1 MALLDAYGL
10 SLMSVQAWGLLF
22 GVLSSGFI
30 IGGLVVA
37 RRGLGASPLRTL
49 LLANVGLW
57 VIATTFTLHR
67 SVLLFAVGM
76 LCYLCLIPAVEA
88 AEQTVLQRVVPVER
102 QGRVFGFAQSVEQA
116 ASPLTAFLVSPVAQ
130 FVFIPFMTTGAGVDL
145 IGGWF
150 GTGFD
155 RGLAWC
161 SCSPA
166 DRAGGTLA
174 AFRTRHYP
182 RAGRAVR
189 PGGSAG
195 RPRRGAVRWGAC
207 PTSPCRRDQ
216 RPGPR
221 GVPGRPGRA
230 GPWPGVVV
238 LHEAFGL
245 TADTRAQADR
255 LAAEGYLAV
264 APDLFTAGRWRCL
277 RSVFARRC

>member
-1 MALLDAYGL
+1 VIAALPGLGALIAFSTINNFLGGVYMALLDAYGL

-76 LCYLCLIPAVEA
+76 FCYLCLIPAVEA

-116 ASPLTAFLVSPVAQ
+116 ASPLTAFLISPVAQ

-155 RGLAWC
+155 RGLALVFVLTGLIGL
-161 SCSPA
+161 A
-166 DRAGGTLA
+166 VTLA
-174 AFRTRHYP
+174 AFRTRHYRGLAERYA
-182 RAGRAVR
+182 RAAAV
-189 PGGSAG
+189 PA
-195 RPRRGAVRWGAC
+195 
-207 PTSPCRRDQ
+207 
-216 RPGPR
+216 
-221 GVPGRPGRA
+221 
-230 GPWPGVVV
+230 
-238 LHEAFGL
+238 
-245 TADTRAQADR
+245 
-255 LAAEGYLAV
+255 
-264 APDLFTAGRWRCL
+264 
-277 RSVFARRC
+277 